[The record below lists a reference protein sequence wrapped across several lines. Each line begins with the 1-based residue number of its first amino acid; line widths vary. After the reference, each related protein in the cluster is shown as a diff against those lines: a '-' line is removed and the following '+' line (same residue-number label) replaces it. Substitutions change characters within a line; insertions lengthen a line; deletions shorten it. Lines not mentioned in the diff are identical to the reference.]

1 MQKNTLA
8 QILFYLYNDNE
19 LYFQSPVMMQEL
31 NQFHCTAVDHS

>member
-19 LYFQSPVMMQEL
+19 LYFSISSHDAEL